1 MNWLSFLAPSW
12 AWLGLLALPLI
23 LLYIL
28 RIKRPDLTVSSTLL
42 WSKALA
48 DMRAST
54 PFQKLRRNL
63 LLLLQ
68 LLILA
73 ALVLTLMRPVVQ
85 AKATQTHAGV
95 IVIDASAS
103 MQTHDNGGPSR
114 LDRAK
119 DQAKKLVDSMRP
131 GDRFMLVSD
140 GGGLNHGGI
149 GFTNSKSELNSE
161 IDKIKPSDTPSD
173 LYESLLLAA
182 TSLRG
187 INSDSGTPRNDALTA
202 GKVWLFSDG
211 AGVRVPDAMNAD
223 NNATGGGATT
233 TNSLLQFVKI
243 GESNHS
249 VGITQL
255 SITPVAKQPRTYEVF
270 VGVQNA
276 WDVEKKVGVVLAL
289 NTEDNFLPGQA
300 KTVTLPPHGQ
310 GSITFESV
318 VADPGKLFVIAD
330 PTNDDFPLDN
340 TAYALLEPA
349 RKVKVLLVSNGGGVL
364 ENFVKTGVRVGAFDG
379 QIIAPAAY
387 APGFGGG
394 GQADLVILDGF
405 APPLADMPKADTL
418 LIRPPVT
425 GGGAGAVN
433 VGGFNVTSEVENPA
447 VLRWKR
453 EDPVMQFVELGSLR
467 LSKALVLEKDPD
479 LVDLVSSPESSLIAY
494 KDFGSTAGGGT
505 RRYFLSFSPQ
515 IESNWWMDPSLL
527 IFLQNIIEQTR
538 IRHYIGLPEMLS
550 SGSAAK
556 LWNVGDD
563 KGGGDGPVRITAPD
577 GSVSVIQAKDGA
589 AEFPATDKVGFYT
602 VTSPGGGGGGG
613 GKTATFAVNLLSSTE
628 SNIQPQSLQTASG
641 APVSESPSIAT
652 INLEVWPWVAS
663 AALAILVLEWWVYHR
678 RIA

>member
-12 AWLGLLALPLI
+12 AWLGLLAVPLI
-23 LLYIL
+23 VLYIL

-85 AKATQTHAGV
+85 SKATQTHAGV

-103 MQTHDNGGPSR
+103 MQTHDNGGVSR

-119 DQAKKLVDSMRP
+119 DEAKKLVDSMRP

-149 GFTNSKSELNSE
+149 GFTNSKSELKSE
-161 IDKIKPSDTPSD
+161 IDKIKSSDTPSD

-223 NNATGGGATT
+223 NNSTGGGATT
-233 TNSLLQFVKI
+233 NSSLLQFVKI

-255 SITPVAKQPRTYEVF
+255 SVTPVAKQPRTYEVF
-270 VGVQNA
+270 VGLQNA
-276 WDVEKKVGVVLAL
+276 WDVEKKVGVVLAF
-289 NTEDNFLPGQA
+289 NTEDNYLPGQA

-310 GSITFESV
+310 GAITFESV
-318 VADPGKLFVIAD
+318 VSDPGKLFVIAD
-330 PTNDDFPLDN
+330 PTGDDFPLDN

-364 ENFVKTGVRVGAFDG
+364 ENFIKTGVRVGAFDG

-387 APGFGGG
+387 SPGIGGN

-405 APPLADMPKADTL
+405 APSLADMPKADTL
-418 LIRPPVT
+418 LIRPPVS
-425 GGGAGAVN
+425 GAGN
-433 VGGFNVTSEVENPA
+433 VGGFNVSNEVENPA

-467 LSKALVLEKDPD
+467 LSKALMLEKDPE

-494 KDFGSTAGGGT
+494 KDFSSTGGGGAIGGGSI
-505 RRYFLSFSPQ
+505 RRYFITFSPQ
-515 IESNWWMDPSLL
+515 VESNWWMDPSLL
-527 IFLQNIIEQTR
+527 IFLQNIVEQTR

-563 KGGGDGPVRITAPD
+563 KGDGPVRIAAPD
-577 GSVSVIQAKDGA
+577 GSLSVIQAKDGA
-589 AEFPATDKVGFYT
+589 AEFPATDKAGFYT
-602 VTSPGGGGGGG
+602 VTNST
-613 GKTATFAVNLLSSTE
+613 GKTATFAVNLLSSSE

-641 APVSESPSIAT
+641 TPVPESPSIAT
-652 INLEVWPWVAS
+652 INLEVWPWVAA